1 MNYLLA
7 GTGNISKTYIKAVEN
22 VKGAKITGCVSRSG
36 RSPETAPGLKSFP
49 SITDANV
56 PFDAVIITTP
66 NGLHHTAAIEA
77 ASRGKHVL
85 TEKPLDITMQA
96 MDDMINAC
104 KKAGVVLAVS
114 YQRRMSPD
122 NLALKKL
129 FDAEAFGK
137 IYAAD
142 LSCKFWRDQAY
153 YDSGD
158 YRGGYAIDGGGP
170 FIQQACHNID
180 LYQWFFGMPTE
191 VKSTLA
197 TLAHPIE
204 AEDHGAAILRHTNG
218 MLGTIVASTLA
229 KPGLPARLEV
239 HTEKGYFTTFDDKI
253 AVWEIEGIPNP
264 ADSKD
269 SYEQSGASSHKVA
282 DTSRHEAI
290 IRDFEESVAKGK
302 EPLVTAE
309 SARNTTELILRIYE
323 SKPYRA

>member
-1 MNYLLA
+1 MNYLLV
-7 GTGNISKTYIKAVEN
+7 GTGNISKTYIKAIENVEN
-22 VKGAKITGCVSRSG
+22 ATITGCVSRSG
-36 RSPETAPGLKSFP
+36 RSPEAAPALKSFR
-49 SITDANV
+49 SIGEADV
-56 PFDAVIITTP
+56 PFDAIIITTP
-66 NGLHHTAAIEA
+66 NGLHHESAIEA
-77 ASRGKHVL
+77 ASLGKHVL
-85 TEKPLDITMQA
+85 TEKPLDITMKA
-96 MDDMINAC
+96 MDDMISAC
-104 KKAGVVLAVS
+104 DKAGVTLAVS

-122 NLALKKL
+122 NLSLKKL
-129 FDAEAFGK
+129 FESNAFGR

-170 FIQQACHNID
+170 FMQQACHNID
-180 LYQWFFGMPTE
+180 LYQWFFGMPSD

-204 AEDHGAAILRHTNG
+204 AEDHGAAVLRHGNG
-218 MLGTIVASTLA
+218 MIGTIIASTLA

-239 HTEKGYFTTFDDKI
+239 HTEKGYFTTIDDKI

-264 ADSKD
+264 ADKTD
-269 SYEQSGASSHKVA
+269 SYVQAGASSHQVS
-282 DTSRHEAI
+282 DTGRHEAI
-290 IRDFEESVAKGK
+290 IRDFETAAATGK
-302 EPLVTAE
+302 KPLVTAE